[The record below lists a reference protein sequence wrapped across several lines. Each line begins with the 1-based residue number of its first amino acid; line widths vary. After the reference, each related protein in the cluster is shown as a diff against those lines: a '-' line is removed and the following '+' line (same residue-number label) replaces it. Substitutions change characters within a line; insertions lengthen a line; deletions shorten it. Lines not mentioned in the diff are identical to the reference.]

1 MRHIAIV
8 VIAVVAVTAGNAWAS
23 QYFQEGSADAN
34 GDFLWNES
42 NNWMSGIIP
51 NSTSERAYFDG
62 SETCVIYSTM
72 TVQQMRLGDSG
83 VHPTLTV
90 RAGANLTVGYT
101 GASFGALKMAAGSDA
116 TMNIE
121 GGVLNALGNVTFTV
135 GYGEAATTGYVYQ
148 SGGTVDAPGTIIL
161 GRTGSGL
168 ARGEY
173 YLSGGVINCGNL
185 NITNATQSSSSVFEI
200 SGGDFNSTATGYS
213 SGLKIYDGG
222 TLRIIGGLATIDV
235 ADALWSGGWKSSSS
249 DYYDATTVSF
259 KVNATGIS
267 TINAADWNI
276 TDTTYGGLSTLELLA
291 DGAAVDSYTLVHTI
305 DEVTSADLA
314 VLNMTGDAGFTNLR
328 VVDVAGDGSAGYDV
342 TVDYIPEP
350 ATMLLLTIG
359 GLGVLLRK
367 RR

>member
-1 MRHIAIV
+1 MFRSAAGGDGTLNLDGH
-8 VIAVVAVTAGNAWAS
+8 VVAAYGA
-23 QYFQEGSADAN
+23 YRHSARFRDA
-34 GDFLWNES
+34 
-42 NNWMSGIIP
+42 
-51 NSTSERAYFDG
+51 A
-62 SETCVIYSTM
+62 V
-72 TVQQMRLGDSG
+72 
-83 VHPTLTV
+83 
-90 RAGANLTVGYT
+90 
-101 GASFGALKMAAGSDA
+101 
-116 TMNIE
+116 
-121 GGVLNALGNVTFTV
+121 
-135 GYGEAATTGYVYQ
+135 TGYVYQ

-235 ADALWSGGWKSSSS
+235 ADALWSGGW
-249 DYYDATTVSF
+249 DTATYDDATTVSF

-267 TINAADWNI
+267 TINADDWNI